1 MKTIKNLYKL
11 SIVAI
16 VIMLF
21 NNCNSARI
29 NGDENDLLKKAY
41 NLVVL
46 KDYISAIQTFTKVLD
61 TEPDNV
67 EAYVYRGMCKYYIG
81 DFVGSIT
88 DYDTALKIQPNYAE
102 AYNLRGIAKGEMKDK
117 IGACDDWHK
126 AFEYGYKNSFELIKE
141 FCIDN

>member
-1 MKTIKNLYKL
+1 MFTIVLL
-11 SIVAI
+11 
-16 VIMLF
+16 
-21 NNCNSARI
+21 NNCKNIQVI
-29 NGDENDLLKKAY
+29 NDENDFLKKAY
-41 NLVVL
+41 RFVVL
-46 KDYISAIQTFTKVLD
+46 KDYISAIQTYTRVLD
-61 TEPDNV
+61 INPENI

-81 DFVGSIT
+81 DFAGSIT